1 MGHFFDVLKILG
13 GIAGG
18 VALLWRAWDEFGSH
32 LRISIKVDG
41 PKDGWVTVLT
51 TVDNKGNRPKDISY
65 ALLLL
70 GPEAE
75 SPLDTARLLAK
86 ATLYQG
92 RLDSTNDLADF
103 LVESSVYQDDRIVVP
118 LPFYYSENVD
128 IADDMLNYRVPI
140 PVKTLRPG
148 LAYSVRFF
156 LFPAGR
162 FHRSTQDCFVVV

>member
-1 MGHFFDVLKILG
+1 MDIRARIRGQIESYTYGSLFRRPQNTG
-13 GIAGG
+13 GIAGV

-86 ATLYQG
+86 AT
-92 RLDSTNDLADF
+92 
-103 LVESSVYQDDRIVVP
+103 
-118 LPFYYSENVD
+118 
-128 IADDMLNYRVPI
+128 PI
-140 PVKTLRPG
+140 PGSSG
-148 LAYSVRFF
+148 LDERF
-156 LFPAGR
+156 G
-162 FHRSTQDCFVVV
+162 